1 MRGTYSF
8 GKRLLAII
16 LCIAMVAAYFPG
28 MALTTAA
35 AQIGGKQTDPAT
47 INRWKELFG
56 ESSITTEY
64 AGGVWTDKSVF
75 DNFDDYLAEIGVSEL
90 QGPTAAITSQV
101 RDMLDT
107 DPENFL
113 VALSAIAANQQ
124 ITGYTTTPTDT
135 MLVLDV
141 SQSMDTQGYI
151 PGMIAAA
158 NNTIKT
164 LMSGNQHNRVGV
176 VLFCGN
182 QYQGENQPA
191 STTIVLLPLDH
202 YTSSNSEGSFLKY
215 TGSTNDTTVYVADDV
230 KDGNGDAV
238 NNRNGKTTIGATY
251 TQNGLY
257 KAWGEFSK
265 LTAADTVIPAGQPQA
280 GTKRIP
286 AVVLMSDGQPT
297 IGDTTY
303 YDIGTSSIGNGG
315 TPNETT
321 GNRLTFLTQL
331 TAAWVK
337 EKIANKY
344 SIKNEEVRFYT
355 LGLNTSTNRYA
366 TDTLNPAASN
376 NTTVADYWDDFIAA
390 TPNNRGQ
397 VTLGGNGNYGGWTTY
412 KSTDGMITSASQRVY
427 PTQYFAAND
436 TAKLAEA
443 FATIASELTVG
454 TPYVTLVSD
463 GEANLDGYITFED
476 QLGAMMEVKDIKGLV
491 MGDRVFT
498 GAELAKSMNEGDL
511 GQSSN
516 PKDYGNEFVRT
527 VKERLGIT
535 DTTVAQNLIRNA
547 YHSGQLSY
555 TSATEYSN
563 YIGWYAD
570 AEGNYVG
577 FWQESD
583 GYGADAAP
591 EGAAYIN
598 KSYGY
603 LGAES
608 TAEGAS
614 DMMHVVVMVHTE
626 IATGDQ
632 SIIYKIPASLIPT
645 VIYNV
650 ELDGTDTD
658 KPKSIT
664 RDAAFP
670 LQLVA
675 EVGLRSDVNAVNL
688 EQKVAEYVEKGG
700 HAHKNADGT
709 YSFYTN
715 RWGYGHGD
723 EVDYDEPLT
732 HVVAQSHFHPATDN
746 SRYYF
751 TENTQIFVDEEGTPY
766 TGANAPAGGTYYH
779 ARSFYEV
786 ENGTVVYETKYLP
799 ISAVTLAQA
808 IQQGNNWYIPAGV
821 PFQETERFRVEKA
834 PNTTATLTYADYPAV
849 LHNADGYN
857 CYAFLGN
864 NGKLTA
870 SPAQGIALS
879 KTVSEV
885 SDKDGAPTEFTF
897 TVTLSQAVASPSITD
912 ANGDAIDAEK
922 WSVSGSVIT
931 VRLSAG
937 ETVYITGIPTGT
949 TYTVEE
955 EESSYYTASSANASG
970 TVAAYTVNNVAF
982 DNAAKGYGS
991 LIVSKDV
998 NYPEGFVPGTAHNSK
1013 EFAVTVT
1020 FTGDITGME
1029 IPTGAV
1035 RSGNA
1040 FTLSLKDGE
1049 SVTFADIPEDVTYT
1063 VSESGMPSGGYSLQ
1077 EIRYSDAEQKIS
1089 AEDAD
1094 RASVVNQYTLQP
1106 VSPNVKIQG
1115 SKTLVTNESSWNGA
1129 SFTVELFRID
1139 DFADQEPVS
1148 TGLTATMTEA
1158 DKDYEIDLSGISFTQ
1173 AGIYYFRA
1181 VEVIPEDRDENIA
1194 YDRTYGLFSIT
1205 VGDADADGALEIQ
1218 NISAY
1223 QTTTVSGNAASGW
1236 TLQKDFTNVVTTDR
1250 VYLDIRKNV
1259 VDASDNTPV
1268 NAHLGDI
1275 TFGLFA
1281 NTNAGATPVYYMLT
1295 DTAGEA
1301 TIMVPVTQQ
1310 IITEAGGKL
1319 VYYLREI
1326 APAAEN
1332 RVVGMHYDESW
1343 LYAIE
1348 ITWDETT
1355 NDAVIRYAPMENGT
1369 AGAYQ
1374 TYVDGTT
1381 VFNHTNT
1388 YEKNVTTQIQ
1398 LSGEKTLNGKTDLG
1412 GREFSFSLY
1421 ESTAAFVQ
1429 GDLIE
1434 TVSNKGNAISFSQ
1447 VSFSAPGVY
1456 YMVAKENASD
1466 LGGITVDGAV
1476 YHITVE
1482 VEKFVDTDGTTRLR
1496 LVSGYPSVVKYGTS
1510 ANVGADGLDFNN
1522 IYTVTGSENVTVSGH
1537 KTLTGRELIAGE
1549 FEFGLYKGEEL
1560 VSSAK
1565 NLTNGNFSFP
1575 TITYTAEDIGTHTYT
1590 VKEIVPTDKLGGVTY
1605 DENTAYT
1612 VVVKV
1617 EDNGEGGITV
1627 TKTVNGASDTAIEFE
1642 NFYNSQPIDVKLTGS
1657 KTLYNQDTGSNITL
1671 NGGEFTFNL
1680 YESDQTFST
1689 QGEMAVPAVT
1699 NGAGGTISILLE
1711 DLEAGD
1717 YYYILREDLGNA
1729 TGMHYDT
1736 SVFNI
1741 RVLVTDNGDGT
1752 LRSLITIQK
1761 SGNGANAIAF
1771 GNNYDPEPTEFAIAG
1786 TKELT
1791 GRDII
1796 DGEFTFELYEG
1807 STLLQTAENVG
1818 DGFTFEAIEYE
1829 KSGTYTYT
1837 VKEQIPQ
1844 QAVNGVYKGVTY
1856 DDTVYTVTV
1865 TVSDQNGTLQAV
1877 ASHTAQQLTFNNKYE
1892 GADTHF
1898 SVDGK
1903 KTLEDKDLEAGMFSF
1918 ELRDKNGVHIAT
1930 VRNAADGSFS
1940 FRNIPLA
1947 AADDYTY
1954 TIREVIPDD
1963 AEQVDGKWIYKGITY
1978 SSDTYTVEVSVTDPG
1993 AGQLV
1998 AGTPVITKNG
2008 GTEPVSQ
2015 ADFTND
2021 YNVEPIEVTIR
2032 GIKEL
2037 TGRELKQGEFSFTL
2051 AGHGYLLN
2059 TTNKAD
2065 GAIVFTPVKLDAE
2078 GTYTFS
2084 VSEYQGDKGGIGY
2097 DGNTY
2102 QVTVEVTDNGDG
2114 TLSAEVIYPNGIL
2127 KFSNTY
2133 TVKGD
2138 TEFTVAGTKTMD
2150 GRLLN
2155 EEDVFEFQLQ
2165 DSAGTVLQTVE
2176 AVDGEFSLTQKLDKL
2191 GLHTFTLTEKRPQGG
2206 VKDGVTYSTQVYTI
2220 TVNVT
2225 DDGNGG
2231 MRAAAPIITYL
2242 GVDVTSV
2249 EFVNRYTTASAKLDL
2264 TATKDYEKGFA
2275 QDVFTFHLTGHGEDQ
2290 EKTNDAQGNVV
2301 FDTIYLDKTGS
2312 YTFTITEENSGL
2324 TWVDYDETT
2333 YKVTVQVKD
2342 DGKGQLYV
2350 DPDTI
2355 TYTADGDVATGIV
2368 FDNDYLL
2375 KKNSVAIGGDKV
2387 LTENGIQQNLTGG
2400 EFTFGL
2406 YEGDQQLQTKSNIAG
2421 GGFTFEAIEYQHSG
2435 EHTYTVREIIPTDR
2449 EEGMIYDETV
2459 YTVKVSVTDDNK
2471 GNLIVDKQLVG
2482 AENILFTNTRHEII
2496 VKDVAASAAPG
2507 VSINGQKVAQ
2517 DDILVYSITYTNTTG
2532 KDVTAT
2538 ITDTLPDYTQF
2549 VSASDGGTCTE
2560 GTVTWTLDVKKNEE
2574 KTVTVNVRVDA
2585 PQQILIND
2593 ATVYDGTHTYTS
2605 DEVYVHTVEEKL
2617 VKDVAAKSAPDIS
2630 IDGEKVAPGEEL
2642 LYTLNYYNATAEA
2655 QTVTITD
2662 KIPAHTS
2669 FKSVDARGTYN
2680 GTDTVQWTLQVAPW
2694 SIEEVSFTVT
2704 VDEQD
2709 SFIDNTA
2716 TALVG
2721 TDQFTSNTVT
2731 NHTYEEV
2738 GGKDVTLMSEP
2749 SVSIDGKMVKIGDV
2763 LEYTISYTN
2772 ITETPVDVT
2781 ITDRIPEYTKLLSAK
2796 EGIVKDGVITWKLE
2810 AVQPRQEVKVSF
2822 MVTVTGAGVQIENQ
2836 AQIFDGTNK
2845 LTNTVTNSVPKKTV
2859 DKQTASTG
2867 EILTYTIT
2875 YINSTGKTAD
2885 VVITDKLDAALSY
2898 VDGTAGT
2905 GVYADG
2911 IITWSFRGV
2920 PAGERITVTFQAK
2933 VKADADKTSVSNVA
2947 EVIENEVKIVSTNDT
2962 VVEVKKPALSILKE
2976 QAVGN
2981 GTATVKQQ
2989 SVKAGDVVSYTITV
3003 TNTGEG
3009 DAYGITVTDKLP
3021 EGLSYVEASANQSG
3035 AVKDGIVS
3043 WKLDTLAAG
3052 QSVKLTFQV
3061 TVPKV
3066 DKDTTWKNV
3075 AAVVCENNPNGDK
3088 PTESGG
3094 VEIEL
3099 KIPATPQTGDGFSAV
3114 LFIGLMV
3121 LSSFGLVAVIIC
3133 KKREEEAQTQQ

>member
-8 GKRLLAII
+8 GKRLLAVI
-16 LCIAMVAAYFPG
+16 LSIAMVIAYFPG
-28 MALTTAA
+28 VALTASAA
-35 AQIGGKQTDPAT
+35 DYSGKEADPAT
-47 INRWKELFG
+47 INRWKALFG
-56 ESSITTEY
+56 EDLITTEY

-75 DNFDDYLAEIGVSEL
+75 DDFDAYLQEIGVSQL
-90 QGPTAAITSQV
+90 QGPTTTITSAV

-141 SQSMDTQGYI
+141 SQSMDNQGYV
-151 PGMIAAA
+151 PGMIDAA
-158 NNTIKT
+158 NTTIQT
-164 LMSGNQHNRVGV
+164 LMNGNQHNRVGV
-176 VLFCGN
+176 VLFSGSNTQNSN
-182 QYQGENQPA
+182 QGTSSA
-191 STTIVLLPLDH
+191 TVLLPLDH
-202 YTSSNSEGSFLKY
+202 YTATNAAGTFLRCSGSNETSVYIAAGVENSDG
-215 TGSTNDTTVYVADDV
+215 DTMNSNT
-230 KDGNGDAV
+230 
-238 NNRNGKTTIGATY
+238 GKTTNGGTY

-257 KAWGEFSK
+257 KAWGEFSQ
-265 LTAADTVIPAGQPQA
+265 LTAADTVIPEGKPQA

-297 IGDTTY
+297 VGDTTY
-303 YDIGTSSIGNGG
+303 YDVGNSTLGDG
-315 TPNETT
+315 STPNSEAE
-321 GNRLTFLTQL
+321 GDRLSFLTQL
-331 TAAWVK
+331 TAAWIK
-337 EKIANKY
+337 AKIANKY
-344 SIKNEEVRFYT
+344 SITNEEVRFYT

-366 TDTLNPAASN
+366 TDTLNPATSD
-376 NTTVADYWDDFIAA
+376 NTRLANYWNSFIEA
-390 TPNNRGQ
+390 TPNWLGQ
-397 VTLGGNGNYGGWTTY
+397 VTVRNGYNDSYTIY
-412 KSTDGMITSASQRVY
+412 KTNDNMITSAEQRVY

-443 FATIASELTVG
+443 FAAIAEDLTVG
-454 TPYVTLVSD
+454 TPYVTLVST
-463 GEANLDGYITFED
+463 GEADLDGYLTFED
-476 QLGAMMEVKDIKGLV
+476 QLGIMMEVKDVKGLV

-570 AEGNYVG
+570 ADGNYVG

-583 GYGADAAP
+583 GYDAEGAP

-650 ELDGTDTD
+650 ELDGTDTS
-658 KPKSIT
+658 KPQSVT
-664 RDAAFP
+664 REEAFP
-670 LQLVA
+670 LQLLA

-715 RWGYGHGD
+715 RWGYGHGE
-723 EVDYDEPLT
+723 EVDYNEPLS

-751 TENTQIFVDEEGTPY
+751 TENTQIFVDEAGTPY
-766 TGANAPAGGTYYH
+766 TDNNVPVGGTYYH

-786 ENGTVVYETKYLP
+786 RNGAAVYVTKYLP
-799 ISAVTLAQA
+799 ISAVTLTQA
-808 IQQGNNWYIPAGV
+808 IQNGNNWYIPAGA

-834 PNTTATLTYADYPAV
+834 PNTTGTLTYADYPAV

-864 NGKLTA
+864 NGKLTYA
-870 SPAQGIALS
+870 PAQGIALS
-879 KTVSEV
+879 KTVTEP
-885 SDKDGAPTEFTF
+885 SDKEGAPTEFTF
-897 TVTLSQAVASPSITD
+897 HVTLSQAVADPEVTNAD
-912 ANGDAIDAEK
+912 GAAIDAEK
-922 WSVSGSVIT
+922 WSVSGNVIT
-931 VRLSAG
+931 VKLSAG
-937 ETVYITGIPTGT
+937 QTVYITGIPTGT
-949 TYTVEE
+949 SYKVEE
-955 EESSYYTASSANASG
+955 EASEFYTAASSNASG
-970 TVAAYTVNNVAF
+970 TVTAYTVNSVDF
-982 DNAAKGYGS
+982 DNTAKGFGS
-991 LIVSKDV
+991 LVVGKDV

-1013 EFAVTVT
+1013 EFTVTVT
-1020 FTGDITGME
+1020 FTGDITGIE
-1029 IPTGAV
+1029 APAGAV

-1040 FTLSLKDGE
+1040 FTLKLKDGE
-1049 SVTFADIPEDVTYT
+1049 SVTFNEIPEGTTYT
-1063 VSESGMPSGGYSLQ
+1063 VSEGTMPAGYTLQ
-1077 EIRYSDAEQKIS
+1077 ELRYSDETMTIAANDVDEAE
-1089 AEDAD
+1089 
-1094 RASVVNQYTLQP
+1094 VVNRYTLQP
-1106 VSPNVKIQG
+1106 VSPNVKIRG
-1115 SKTLVTNESSWNGA
+1115 SKNLVTNESSWNGE

-1139 DFADQEPVS
+1139 DFADQDPVS

-1158 DKDYEIDLSGISFTQ
+1158 NKDYEIDLSSISFTH

-1181 VEVIPEDRDENIA
+1181 VEVIPEDRNENIA
-1194 YDRTYGLFSIT
+1194 YDRTYGLFSVT
-1205 VGDADADGALEIQ
+1205 VGDANADGALEIQ
-1218 NISAY
+1218 D
-1223 QTTTVSGNAASGW
+1223 VSGYQSTTASGSAANGW
-1236 TLQKDFTNVVTTDR
+1236 VLEKDFTNVVTTDR
-1250 VYLDIRKNV
+1250 IYLNIQKNV
-1259 VDASDNTPV
+1259 VDADDNTPV
-1268 NAHLGDI
+1268 NAHRGDI

-1281 NTNAGATPVYYMLT
+1281 NMDAGTTPAYYMLT
-1295 DTAGEA
+1295 DTAGKA

-1310 IITEAGGKL
+1310 IISAAGGTL
-1319 VYYLREI
+1319 TYYLREI

-1332 RVVGMHYDESW
+1332 RVVGMHYNESW
-1343 LYAIE
+1343 LYAVE
-1348 ITWDETT
+1348 ITWDESA
-1355 NDAVIRYAPMENGT
+1355 NAAVIRYAPIANGT
-1369 AGAYQ
+1369 VGAYQ
-1374 TYVDGTT
+1374 TYIEGTT
-1381 VFNHTNT
+1381 VFEHTNT
-1388 YEKNVTTQIQ
+1388 YEKDVKVSLA

-1412 GREFSFSLY
+1412 GRKFSFSLY

-1429 GDLIE
+1429 GTLIE
-1434 TVSNKGNAISFSQ
+1434 TVTNNTNAISFRD
-1447 VSFSAPGVY
+1447 VSFTAPGVY
-1456 YMVAKENASD
+1456 YMVARENAST
-1466 LGGITVDGAV
+1466 LGGITIDGAV

-1496 LVSGYPSVVKYGTS
+1496 LVSGYPSVIKYGTS
-1510 ANVGADGLDFNN
+1510 TNVGADGLDFNN
-1522 IYTVTGSENVTVSGH
+1522 SYTITGSEDVTISGH

-1549 FEFGLYKGEEL
+1549 FEFGLYQGQTL
-1560 VSSAK
+1560 VSSVK
-1565 NLTNGNFSFP
+1565 NLTNGSFSFP
-1575 TITYTAEDIGTHTYT
+1575 TITFTAADIGTHTYT

-1605 DENTAYT
+1605 DENTQYT
-1612 VVVKV
+1612 VVVEVK
-1617 EDNGEGGITV
+1617 DNGEGGITV
-1627 TKTVNGASDTAIEFE
+1627 TKTVNNTPNTAIEFE
-1642 NFYNSQPIDVKLTGS
+1642 NFYSSQPIDVTLTGS
-1657 KTLYNQDTGSNITL
+1657 KTLYNQDTGSYINL
-1671 NGGEFTFNL
+1671 NGGEFTFYL
-1680 YESDQTFST
+1680 YESNANFNT
-1689 QGEMAVPAVT
+1689 QGKLAVPAVT
-1699 NGAGGTISILLE
+1699 NGAGGSIRILLE
-1711 DLEAGD
+1711 DLKAGD
-1717 YYYILREDLGNA
+1717 YYYILREDLGSA

-1752 LRSLITIQK
+1752 LRSMVTIQK
-1761 SGNGANAIAF
+1761 SGYGANTIVF
-1771 GNNYDPEPTEFAIAG
+1771 GNNYDPEPTELAITG
-1786 TKELT
+1786 TKDLT
-1791 GRDII
+1791 GRDIV
-1796 DGEFTFELYEG
+1796 DGEFSFELYEG
-1807 STLLQTAENVG
+1807 STLLQTVENVG
-1818 DGFTFEAIEYE
+1818 GSFSFAPIEYE

-1844 QAVNGVYKGVTY
+1844 QAVNNAYKGVTY
-1856 DDTVYTVTV
+1856 DDTVYTLTVTV
-1865 TVSDQNGTLQAV
+1865 TDQNGTLQAV
-1877 ASHTAQQLTFNNKYE
+1877 ASHTAQQLVFNNKYE

-1898 SVDGK
+1898 SVQGK
-1903 KTLEDKDLEAGMFSF
+1903 KNLEDKALEAGMFSF
-1918 ELRDKNGVHIAT
+1918 ELRDKNRVHIAT
-1930 VRNAADGSFS
+1930 VRNAADGSFA
-1940 FRNIPLA
+1940 FQNIPLA
-1947 AADDYTY
+1947 DKGYYTY
-1954 TIREVIPDD
+1954 TIREVIPAG
-1963 AEQVDGKWIYKGITY
+1963 AEQVDGNKWIYKGITY
-1978 SSDTYTVEVSVTDPG
+1978 SSEVYTVEVSVTDPG
-1993 AGQLV
+1993 AGHLV
-1998 AGTPVITKNG
+1998 AGTPVITDQNG
-2008 GTEPVSQ
+2008 QIVQ
-2015 ADFTND
+2015 RADFTND

-2037 TGRELKQGEFSFTL
+2037 TGRALAQGEFSFTL
-2051 AGHGYLLN
+2051 AGHGYQIN

-2065 GAIVFTPVKLDAE
+2065 GAIVFTPVKLDAA

-2084 VSEYQGDKGGIGY
+2084 VSEYQGSKGGIDY
-2097 DGNTY
+2097 DGNSY
-2102 QVTVEVTDNGDG
+2102 DVTVEVTDNGDG
-2114 TLSAEVIYPNGIL
+2114 TLSADVIYPNGVL
-2127 KFSNTY
+2127 KFTNSY
-2133 TVKGD
+2133 KVEGD
-2138 TEFTVAGTKTMD
+2138 TEFTVSGIKTMN

-2155 EEDVFEFQLQ
+2155 EEDVFEFQLK
-2165 DSAGTVLQTVE
+2165 DSAGNVLQTVQAKE
-2176 AVDGEFSLTQKLDKL
+2176 GKFSLTQKLDKL
-2191 GLHTFTLTEKRPQGG
+2191 GVHTFTLTEKRPEGG

-2225 DDGNGG
+2225 DNGEG
-2231 MRAAAPIITYL
+2231 TMVAAAPIITYQS
-2242 GVDVTSV
+2242 VDVTRI
-2249 EFVNRYTTASAKLDL
+2249 EFVNSYRTAPAKLDL

-2275 QDVFTFHLTGHGEDQ
+2275 QDVFTFLLTGHGQDQ

-2350 DPDTI
+2350 DPNTI
-2355 TYTADGDVATGIV
+2355 TYTADGNAATGIV

-2375 KKNSVAIGGDKV
+2375 KKNTVAIGGDKL
-2387 LTENGIQQNLTGG
+2387 LTKNGIQQNLTGG

-2406 YEGDQQLQTKSNIAG
+2406 YEGDKQLQTTDNIAG
-2421 GGFTFEAIEYQHSG
+2421 GSFAFEAIEYHEAG
-2435 EHTYTVREIIPTDR
+2435 DHTYTVKEIIPTGR

-2471 GNLIVDKQLVG
+2471 GNLIVNKQLVG
-2482 AENILFTNTRHEII
+2482 AQSILFTNTLHDII
-2496 VKDVAASAAPG
+2496 VKDVATTQDPHI
-2507 VSINGQKVAQ
+2507 SIDGQQVQ
-2517 DDILVYSITYTNTTG
+2517 VNDVLVYTIDYVNTTG
-2532 KDVTAT
+2532 KDVTAA
-2538 ITDTLPDYTQF
+2538 ITDILPEYTEF
-2549 VSASDGGTCTE
+2549 ISASDGGTCTD
-2560 GTVTWTLDVKKNEE
+2560 GTVTWKLPVAKNASEQVS
-2574 KTVTVNVRVDA
+2574 VTVRVTA

-2593 ATVYDGTHTYTS
+2593 ATVYDGTNTYTS
-2605 DEVYVHTVEEKL
+2605 EAVYVHTVEEEL
-2617 VKDVAAKSAPDIS
+2617 VKDVAAAGKPDIS
-2630 IDGEKVAPGEEL
+2630 IDGEQVAPGDEL
-2642 LYTLNYYNATAEA
+2642 VYTVTYYNATENAVTA
-2655 QTVTITD
+2655 TVAD
-2662 KIPAHTS
+2662 KIPAHTT
-2669 FKSVDARGTYN
+2669 FKSADARGTYN

-2694 SIEEVSFTVT
+2694 SSETVSFTVT
-2704 VDEQD
+2704 VNDAD
-2709 SFIDNTA
+2709 AFIDNTA

-2721 TDQFTSNTVT
+2721 TNRIESNTVT

-2738 GGKDVTLMSEP
+2738 GGKDVARPAEP
-2749 SVSIDGKMVKIGDV
+2749 EVSIDGKAVKVGEI

-2772 ITETPVDVT
+2772 ITEAPVDVT
-2781 ITDRIPEYTKLLSAK
+2781 ITDEIPAYTKLIQAK
-2796 EGIVKDGVITWKLE
+2796 DGTVKDGVITWMLE
-2810 AVQPRQEVKVSF
+2810 NVQPREKVTVSF
-2822 MVTVTGAGVQIENQ
+2822 RVTVTGAGEVIENQ

-2845 LTNTVTNSVPKKTV
+2845 LTNTVKNSVPKKSV
-2859 DKQTASTG
+2859 DKKNASTG
-2867 EILTYTIT
+2867 EILIYTID
-2875 YINSTGKTAD
+2875 YINTTGDAAD
-2885 VVITDKLDAALSY
+2885 VVITDKLDAALAY

-2911 IITWSFRGV
+2911 ILTWNFRDV

-2933 VKADADKTSVSNVA
+2933 IKADADNASISNVA
-2947 EVIENEVKIVSTNDT
+2947 EVIENEVKIASTNNT
-2962 VVEVKKPALSILKE
+2962 EVQVKKPALSILKE

-3003 TNTGEG
+3003 TNNGEG
-3009 DAYGITVTDKLP
+3009 DAYGITVSDKLP
-3021 EGLSYVEASANQSG
+3021 EGLSYVEASATQG
-3035 AVKDGIVS
+3035 GTVKDGIVT

-3052 QSVKLTFQV
+3052 QSAKLTFKV

-3066 DKDTTWKNV
+3066 DKDTVWENV
-3075 AAVVCENNPNGDK
+3075 ATMVYDNDPNGDK

-3099 KIPATPQTGDGFSAV
+3099 KIPATPQTGDDFSAV

-3121 LSSFGLVAVIIC
+3121 LSSFGLAAVILC
-3133 KKREEEAQTQQ
+3133 KKREEEAQTQ